1 MFKLF
6 IFFIAFF
13 LLGGSKDKITTK
25 KDIINFDGK
34 KREYHVSLP
43 KNMSKPIPLIIN
55 FHGFSS
61 HAIEQQEFSQMDNYA
76 HLNGVGV
83 IYPEGINKSWN
94 VGLKAEKFKNEEN
107 DIGFVDALI
116 DSVTSKY
123 NIDSNRIYVCGF
135 SNGGE
140 FSYELMCG
148 LSNKI
153 AAFGSVGGNFIINEG
168 RSCNIKREIPLIH
181 IHGTKDKF
189 EKYNGYNGYY
199 LSTIESVNFWAKHN
213 QLDKLVVE
221 NIEDTYKKD
230 RTTVEKYTFYK
241 DNSDTK
247 VIHLKVLN
255 GGHVWLGSPTFDL
268 LYQKLLFGKNNREI
282 DSSKELIDFFLKY
295 KLSDFN

>member
-1 MFKLF
+1 MYKIF
-6 IFFIAFF
+6 IVLISLF
-13 LLGGSKDKITTK
+13 LLGGAEDKMAPK
-25 KDIINFDGK
+25 KEIINIDGK
-34 KREYHVSLP
+34 KREYYLSLP
-43 KNMSKPIPLIIN
+43 EDTSKPFPLIIN
-55 FHGFSS
+55 FHGFLS

-94 VGLKAEKFKNEEN
+94 IGKDMMSEEN
-107 DIGFVDALI
+107 DIGFVNALI

-123 NIDSNRIYVCGF
+123 NIDSDRIYACGF

-153 AAFGSVGGNFIINEG
+153 AAFGSVGGNFIINEK
-168 RSCNIKREIPLIH
+168 RSCNINREIPLIH
-181 IHGTKDKF
+181 IHGTKDRLA
-189 EKYNGYNGYY
+189 KYNGYNGYF
-199 LSTIESVNFWAKHN
+199 LSTISSVDFWAKHN
-213 QLDKLVVE
+213 QLDKMVVE
-221 NIEDTYKKD
+221 NIEDIHKKD

-247 VIHLKVLN
+247 VIHLKVIN

-268 LYQKLLFGKNNREI
+268 FYQKLLFGRNNHEI
-282 DSSKELIDFFLKY
+282 NSSKELVDFFLKY

>member
-1 MFKLF
+1 MYKIF
-6 IFFIAFF
+6 IVFISLF
-13 LLGGSKDKITTK
+13 LLGGAEDKMDPK
-25 KDIINFDGK
+25 KEIINIDGK
-34 KREYHVSLP
+34 KREYYLSLP
-43 KNMSKPIPLIIN
+43 EDTSKPFPLIIN
-55 FHGFSS
+55 FHGFLS

-94 VGLKAEKFKNEEN
+94 IGKDMMSEEN
-107 DIGFVDALI
+107 DIGFVNALI

-123 NIDSNRIYVCGF
+123 NIDSDQIYACGF

-153 AAFGSVGGNFIINEG
+153 AAFGSVGGNFIINEK
-168 RSCNIKREIPLIH
+168 RSCNINREIPLIH
-181 IHGTKDKF
+181 IHGTKDRLA
-189 EKYNGYNGYY
+189 KYNGYNGYF
-199 LSTIESVNFWAKHN
+199 LSTISSVDFWAKHN
-213 QLDKLVVE
+213 QLDKMVVE
-221 NIEDTYKKD
+221 NIEDIHKKD

-247 VIHLKVLN
+247 VVHLKVIN

-268 LYQKLLFGKNNREI
+268 FYQKLLFGRNNHEI
-282 DSSKELIDFFLKY
+282 NSSKELVDFFLKY

>member
-1 MFKLF
+1 MYKIF
-6 IFFIAFF
+6 IVFISLF
-13 LLGGSKDKITTK
+13 LLEGVEDKIGPI
-25 KDIINFDGK
+25 KDIINIDGET
-34 KREYHVSLP
+34 REYYISLP
-43 KNMSKPIPLIIN
+43 KNTSKPIPIIIN

-61 HAIEQQEFSQMDNYA
+61 HAIEQRELSQMDNYA

-83 IYPEGINKSWN
+83 IYPEGVDKSWN
-94 VGLKAEKFKNEEN
+94 VGLKDKKFMNEEN

-123 NIDSNRIYVCGF
+123 NIDTNRIYVCGF

-153 AAFGSVGGNFIINEG
+153 AAFGSVGGNFIINEQ
-168 RSCNIKREIPLIH
+168 RSCNINREIPLIH
-181 IHGTKDKF
+181 IHGTKDRLAN
-189 EKYNGYNGYY
+189 YNGYDEYF
-199 LSTIESVNFWAKHN
+199 LSTIDSVNFWAKHN
-213 QLDKLVVE
+213 QLDKMVVE
-221 NIEDTYKKD
+221 NIEDIHKKN

-247 VIHLKVLN
+247 VIHLKVMN
-255 GGHVWLGSPTFDL
+255 GGHVWFGSPTFDPFYL
-268 LYQKLLFGKNNREI
+268 KLLFGRNNHKI
-282 DSSKELIDFFLKY
+282 NSSKELVDFFLKY

>member
-1 MFKLF
+1 MYKIF
-6 IFFIAFF
+6 IVFISLF
-13 LLGGSKDKITTK
+13 LLGGAKDKMVPK
-25 KDIINFDGK
+25 KEIINIDGK
-34 KREYHVSLP
+34 KREYYLSLP
-43 KNMSKPIPLIIN
+43 EDKSKPFPLIIN
-55 FHGFSS
+55 FHGFLS

-94 VGLKAEKFKNEEN
+94 IGKDMMSEEN
-107 DIGFVDALI
+107 DIGFVNALI

-123 NIDSNRIYVCGF
+123 NIDSDRIYVCGF

-140 FSYELMCG
+140 FSYELICG

-153 AAFGSVGGNFIINEG
+153 AAFGSVGGNFIINEK
-168 RSCNIKREIPLIH
+168 RSCNINREIPLIH
-181 IHGTKDKF
+181 IHGTKDRLA
-189 EKYNGYNGYY
+189 KYNGYNGYF
-199 LSTIESVNFWAKHN
+199 LSTISSVDFWAKHN
-213 QLDKLVVE
+213 QLDKMVVE
-221 NIEDTYKKD
+221 NIEDIHKKD

-247 VIHLKVLN
+247 VIHLKVIN

-268 LYQKLLFGKNNREI
+268 FYQKLLFGRNNHEI
-282 DSSKELIDFFLKY
+282 NSSKELVDFFLKY

>member
-1 MFKLF
+1 MYKIF
-6 IFFIAFF
+6 IVFISLF
-13 LLGGSKDKITTK
+13 LLGGAEDKMAPK
-25 KDIINFDGK
+25 KEIINIDGK
-34 KREYHVSLP
+34 KREYYLSLP
-43 KNMSKPIPLIIN
+43 EDTSKPFPLIIN
-55 FHGFSS
+55 FHGFLSN
-61 HAIEQQEFSQMDNYA
+61 AIEQQEFSQMDNYA

-94 VGLKAEKFKNEEN
+94 IGKDMMSEEN
-107 DIGFVDALI
+107 DIGFVNALI

-123 NIDSNRIYVCGF
+123 NIDSDRIYACGF

-153 AAFGSVGGNFIINEG
+153 AAFGSVGGNFIINEK
-168 RSCNIKREIPLIH
+168 RSCNINREIPLIH
-181 IHGTKDKF
+181 IHGTKDRLA
-189 EKYNGYNGYY
+189 KYNGYNGYF
-199 LSTIESVNFWAKHN
+199 LSTISSVDFWAKHN
-213 QLDKLVVE
+213 QLDKMVVE
-221 NIEDTYKKD
+221 NIEDIHKKD

-247 VIHLKVLN
+247 VIHLKVIN

-268 LYQKLLFGKNNREI
+268 FYQKLLFGRNNHEI
-282 DSSKELIDFFLKY
+282 NSSKELVDFFLKY

>member
-1 MFKLF
+1 MYKIF
-6 IFFIAFF
+6 IVFISLF
-13 LLGGSKDKITTK
+13 LLGGAEDKMAPK
-25 KDIINFDGK
+25 KEIINIDGK
-34 KREYHVSLP
+34 KREYYLSLP
-43 KNMSKPIPLIIN
+43 EDTSKPLPLIIN
-55 FHGFSS
+55 FHGFLSN
-61 HAIEQQEFSQMDNYA
+61 AIEQQEFSQMDNYA

-94 VGLKAEKFKNEEN
+94 IGKDMMSEEN
-107 DIGFVDALI
+107 DIGFVNALI

-123 NIDSNRIYVCGF
+123 NIDSDRIYACGF

-153 AAFGSVGGNFIINEG
+153 AAFGSVGGNFIINEK
-168 RSCNIKREIPLIH
+168 RSCNINREIPLIH
-181 IHGTKDKF
+181 IHGTKDRLA
-189 EKYNGYNGYY
+189 KYNGYNGYF
-199 LSTIESVNFWAKHN
+199 LSTISSVDFWAKHN
-213 QLDKLVVE
+213 QLDKMVVE
-221 NIEDTYKKD
+221 NIEDIHKKD

-247 VIHLKVLN
+247 VIHLKVIN

-268 LYQKLLFGKNNREI
+268 FYQKLLFGRNNHEI
-282 DSSKELIDFFLKY
+282 NSSKELVDFFLKY

>member
-1 MFKLF
+1 MYKIF
-6 IFFIAFF
+6 IVFISLF
-13 LLGGSKDKITTK
+13 LLGGAEDKMAPK
-25 KDIINFDGK
+25 KEIINIDGK
-34 KREYHVSLP
+34 KREYYLSLP
-43 KNMSKPIPLIIN
+43 EDTSKPFPLIIN
-55 FHGFSS
+55 FHGFLS

-94 VGLKAEKFKNEEN
+94 IGKDMMSEEN
-107 DIGFVDALI
+107 DIGFVNALI

-123 NIDSNRIYVCGF
+123 NIDSDRIYVCGF

-153 AAFGSVGGNFIINEG
+153 AAFGSVGGNFIINEK

-181 IHGTKDKF
+181 IHGTKDRLA
-189 EKYNGYNGYY
+189 KYNGYNGYF
-199 LSTIESVNFWAKHN
+199 LSTISSVDFWAKHN
-213 QLDKLVVE
+213 QLDKMVVE
-221 NIEDTYKKD
+221 NIEDIHKKD

-247 VIHLKVLN
+247 VIHLKVIN

-268 LYQKLLFGKNNREI
+268 FYQKLLFGRNNHEI
-282 DSSKELIDFFLKY
+282 NSSKELVDFFLKY

>member
-1 MFKLF
+1 MYKIF
-6 IFFIAFF
+6 IVFISLF
-13 LLGGSKDKITTK
+13 LLGGAEDKIAPK
-25 KDIINFDGK
+25 KEIINIDGK
-34 KREYHVSLP
+34 KREYYLSLP
-43 KNMSKPIPLIIN
+43 EDTSKPFPLIIN
-55 FHGFSS
+55 FHGFLS

-94 VGLKAEKFKNEEN
+94 IGKDMMSEEN
-107 DIGFVDALI
+107 DIGFVNALI

-123 NIDSNRIYVCGF
+123 NIDSDRIYACGF

-140 FSYELMCG
+140 FSYELMCR

-153 AAFGSVGGNFIINEG
+153 AAFGSVGGNFIINEK
-168 RSCNIKREIPLIH
+168 RSCNINREIPLIH
-181 IHGTKDKF
+181 IHGTKDRLA
-189 EKYNGYNGYY
+189 KYNGYNGYF
-199 LSTIESVNFWAKHN
+199 LSTISSVDFWAKHN
-213 QLDKLVVE
+213 QLDKMVVE
-221 NIEDTYKKD
+221 NIEDIHKKD

-247 VIHLKVLN
+247 VIHLKVIN

-268 LYQKLLFGKNNREI
+268 FYQKLLFGRNNHEI
-282 DSSKELIDFFLKY
+282 NSSKELVDFFLKY

>member
-1 MFKLF
+1 MYKIF
-6 IFFIAFF
+6 IVFISLF
-13 LLGGSKDKITTK
+13 LLGGAKDKMAPK
-25 KDIINFDGK
+25 KEIINIDGK
-34 KREYHVSLP
+34 KREYYLSLP
-43 KNMSKPIPLIIN
+43 EDTSKPIPLIIN
-55 FHGFSS
+55 FHGFLS

-94 VGLKAEKFKNEEN
+94 IGKDMMSEEN
-107 DIGFVDALI
+107 DIGFVNALI

-123 NIDSNRIYVCGF
+123 NIDSDRIYACGF

-153 AAFGSVGGNFIINEG
+153 AAFGSVGGNFIINEK
-168 RSCNIKREIPLIH
+168 RSCNINREIPLIH
-181 IHGTKDKF
+181 IHGTKDRLA
-189 EKYNGYNGYY
+189 KYNGYNGYF
-199 LSTIESVNFWAKHN
+199 LSTISSVDFWAKHN
-213 QLDKLVVE
+213 QLDKMVVE
-221 NIEDTYKKD
+221 NIEDIHKKD

-247 VIHLKVLN
+247 VIHLKVIN

-268 LYQKLLFGKNNREI
+268 FYQKLLFGRNNHEI
-282 DSSKELIDFFLKY
+282 NSSKELVDFFLKY

>member
-1 MFKLF
+1 MYKIF
-6 IFFIAFF
+6 IVFISLF
-13 LLGGSKDKITTK
+13 LLGGAEDKMAPK
-25 KDIINFDGK
+25 KEIINIDGK
-34 KREYHVSLP
+34 KREYYLSLP
-43 KNMSKPIPLIIN
+43 EDTSKPFPLIIN
-55 FHGFSS
+55 FHGFLS

-94 VGLKAEKFKNEEN
+94 IGKDMMSEEN
-107 DIGFVDALI
+107 DIGFVNALI

-123 NIDSNRIYVCGF
+123 NIDSDRIYACGF

-153 AAFGSVGGNFIINEG
+153 AAFGSVGGNFIINEK
-168 RSCNIKREIPLIH
+168 RSCNINREIPLIH
-181 IHGTKDKF
+181 IHGTKDRLA
-189 EKYNGYNGYY
+189 KYNGYNGYF
-199 LSTIESVNFWAKHN
+199 LSTISSVDFWAKHN
-213 QLDKLVVE
+213 QLDKMVVE
-221 NIEDTYKKD
+221 NIEDIHKKD

-247 VIHLKVLN
+247 VIHLKVIN

-268 LYQKLLFGKNNREI
+268 FYQKLLFGRNNHEI
-282 DSSKELIDFFLKY
+282 NSSKELIDFFLEY